1 MSISLNLH
9 SWFQERELK
18 YCPVHFIMTNA
29 VLTTESHTWIKEK
42 LVGRFCLI
50 PIVIPGTYSVNNY
63 NVAFEDS
70 KEAIL
75 YELMWS

>member
-1 MSISLNLH
+1 
-9 SWFQERELK
+9 
-18 YCPVHFIMTNA
+18 MTNA

-50 PIVIPGTYSVNNY
+50 PIVIPGTYAVNNY